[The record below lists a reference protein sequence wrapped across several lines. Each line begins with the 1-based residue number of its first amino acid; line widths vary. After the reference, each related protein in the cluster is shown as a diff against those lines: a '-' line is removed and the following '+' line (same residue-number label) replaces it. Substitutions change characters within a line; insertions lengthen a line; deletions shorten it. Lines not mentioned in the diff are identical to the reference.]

1 MKKPMVSII
10 TPCYNGENFVHRYFE
25 SILSQTY
32 DNIELIFV
40 NDGSTDNTE
49 SIVLSYKEKL
59 ESRGISVTYIYQKNA
74 GQASAINKALKLFKG
89 DYLTWPD
96 SDDWMSDDC
105 IEKKVSF
112 LESHPEY
119 AMVMCR
125 TGMVLET
132 DLSTC
137 VSYRERKNTDK
148 HDMFEDLITTND
160 VYFAPGGY
168 MVRSDAFTE
177 TVPEKS
183 IFCGNTG
190 QNMQLLL
197 PVAYNRKCG
206 FMPDVLYYYLVRDN
220 SHSKLSKTPQQIY
233 DNLHGNENTIIQ
245 TLNLMDIP
253 EDERARYIQLAKY
266 SWAKKRFYAAI
277 EFKETKAVALFFKE
291 IKSAGRP
298 NLKLRIQHTVFK
310 SKILN
315 GVFRVFKR

>member
-1 MKKPMVSII
+1 
-10 TPCYNGENFVHRYFE
+10 
-25 SILSQTY
+25 
-32 DNIELIFV
+32 
-40 NDGSTDNTE
+40 
-49 SIVLSYKEKL
+49 
-59 ESRGISVTYIYQKNA
+59 
-74 GQASAINKALKLFKG
+74 
-89 DYLTWPD
+89 
-96 SDDWMSDDC
+96 
-105 IEKKVSF
+105 
-112 LESHPEY
+112 
-119 AMVMCR
+119 
-125 TGMVLET
+125 
-132 DLSTC
+132 
-137 VSYRERKNTDK
+137 
-148 HDMFEDLITTND
+148 MFEDLITTND

-233 DNLHGNENTIIQ
+233 DNLYGNENTIIQ

-277 EFKETKAVALFFKE
+277 EFKDTKAVALFFKE